1 MTLAPG
7 KFWVIVLVGP
17 QHTFQNFNKISE
29 FFASYFCIYDMY
41 FK

>member
-1 MTLAPG
+1 MNL
-7 KFWVIVLVGP
+7 VLIEYY
-17 QHTFQNFNKISE
+17 TFQNFNKISE